1 MTSRLY
7 RSTAASLLRA
17 SPMCLGLILAS
28 VSPASSDQA
37 ATLTDVIASAY
48 NPTQISAL
56 IAVAAGRV
64 ETGADLHSQSFEPLQ
79 HALEV
84 SNDVAVALLRVLD
97 RTGVAPDRLPNDL
110 ALSAIK
116 YHAVRDAL
124 AVMNVDDPTE
134 SQMVKRAQTALSAGH
149 FSEVE
154 VELRQIEGREVAA
167 SGRST
172 GARTAHRLVAAQA
185 RTSLGMIAMMKLEY
199 AQAAEDFNLAGQLL
213 MLAPSEEPGVIQPP
227 LVTATELADAAEP
240 PQDRVIVT
248 DVSEPIDGH
257 EATVAKPPD
266 AAPPAIAHD
275 ETAVAPER
283 VVMALVQPTAMKP
296 TAPPDRPK
304 SAPAPITE
312 AVAKLPPAVATL
324 STDMLQL
331 LLRRGDAMLALGD
344 LSSARLLYARAA
356 SAGDARGAIGV
367 AKTYDPSVL
376 SQIGGRGIKADSAT
390 AAVWYRKALELG
402 DASAAARL
410 RLLDQGRSE

>member
-1 MTSRLY
+1 
-7 RSTAASLLRA
+7 
-17 SPMCLGLILAS
+17 
-28 VSPASSDQA
+28 
-37 ATLTDVIASAY
+37 
-48 NPTQISAL
+48 
-56 IAVAAGRV
+56 
-64 ETGADLHSQSFEPLQ
+64 
-79 HALEV
+79 
-84 SNDVAVALLRVLD
+84 
-97 RTGVAPDRLPNDL
+97 
-110 ALSAIK
+110 
-116 YHAVRDAL
+116 
-124 AVMNVDDPTE
+124 
-134 SQMVKRAQTALSAGH
+134 
-149 FSEVE
+149 
-154 VELRQIEGREVAA
+154 
-167 SGRST
+167 
-172 GARTAHRLVAAQA
+172 
-185 RTSLGMIAMMKLEY
+185 MIAMMKLEY

-304 SAPAPITE
+304 PAPPPITE